1 MLKLK
6 VLYFKGIFMKKLL
19 LLTILFSL
27 IAMPAIAYEKHYI
40 KNEKGRTTGYTKT
53 YSNGKT
59 DVYNSKGQKQ
69 YTYKR
74 SSNGTVTKYS
84 KTGKKLGTY
93 K

>member
-1 MLKLK
+1 
-6 VLYFKGIFMKKLL
+6 MKKIL
-19 LLTILFSL
+19 LLTILLSIFCL
-27 IAMPAIAYEKHYI
+27 PVLAYEKHYI
-40 KNEKGRTTGYTKT
+40 KNEKGRVSGYTKT

>member
-1 MLKLK
+1 
-6 VLYFKGIFMKKLL
+6 MKNLL
-19 LLTILFSL
+19 LLTIIGLLLS
-27 IAMPAIAYEKHYI
+27 IPAFAYEKHYI
-40 KNEKGRTTGYTKT
+40 KNNKGQTTGFTKT

-74 SSNGTVTKYS
+74 DSSGKVTKYS
-84 KTGKKLGTY
+84 TKGQKLGTY

>member
-1 MLKLK
+1 
-6 VLYFKGIFMKKLL
+6 MKKLF
-19 LLTILFSL
+19 LLTL
-27 IAMPAIAYEKHYI
+27 IATLIIMPAFAYEKHYV
-40 KNEKGRTTGYTKT
+40 KNSSGRTTSYTKS
-53 YSNGKT
+53 YSNGRT
-59 DVYNSKGQKQ
+59 DVYNNKGQKQ

>member
-1 MLKLK
+1 
-6 VLYFKGIFMKKLL
+6 MKKLL
-19 LLTILFSL
+19 LLTTLFSL

-40 KNEKGRTTGYTKT
+40 KNAKGRTTGYTKT

>member
-1 MLKLK
+1 
-6 VLYFKGIFMKKLL
+6 MKKLL
-19 LLTILFSL
+19 LLTILFLL
-27 IAMPAIAYEKHYI
+27 IIMPVFAYEKHYI

-74 SSNGTVTKYS
+74 DSSGKVSKYS

>member
-1 MLKLK
+1 
-6 VLYFKGIFMKKLL
+6 MKNLL
-19 LLTILFSL
+19 LLTIIGLLLF
-27 IAMPAIAYEKHYI
+27 MPAFAYEKHYI
-40 KNEKGRTTGYTKT
+40 KNSKGQTTGYTKT

-74 SSNGTVTKYS
+74 DSSGKITKYS
-84 KTGKKLGTY
+84 TKGQKLGTY

>member
-1 MLKLK
+1 
-6 VLYFKGIFMKKLL
+6 MKKFIVF
-19 LLTILFSL
+19 TILFSI
-27 IAMPAIAYEKHYI
+27 IATSALAYEKRYI
-40 KNEKGRTTGYTKT
+40 KNAKGKTTGYTKT

-74 SSNGTVTKYS
+74 SSNGTVIKYS
-84 KTGKKLGTY
+84 KKGKKLQTY